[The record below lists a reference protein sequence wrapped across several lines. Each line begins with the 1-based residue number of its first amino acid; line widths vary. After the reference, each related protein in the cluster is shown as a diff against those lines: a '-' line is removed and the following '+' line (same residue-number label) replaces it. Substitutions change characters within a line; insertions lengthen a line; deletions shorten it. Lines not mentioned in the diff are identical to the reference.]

1 MYDGKALGIEIV
13 EAVKAHFDRKLSPIL
28 ERMCAFDGALLGF
41 KADLAAV
48 SEKQIAMGSAIASV
62 ETGLVDRLFDAKLAE
77 LPIVRIGEVEEVVGR
92 AMDARLGEA
101 VKTEVAKIELPEPR
115 KGKDGADGIG
125 LADGS
130 INHDGHLVLSTTAGE
145 FRVLSRVVG
154 RDGTDGRPGERGDR
168 GEKGEPGEPGTSVVL
183 EDIKGIVI
191 GECKVG
197 IERLYREYTEF
208 RDAVEADIKNISAK
222 EIETEITARMAAA
235 SNILG
240 DNAKAL
246 IEEELA
252 KRPPEKGDPGLPG
265 PPGPAGRDAEPV
277 PLDLLQVKICSEVR
291 EVVAALPPAEKGA
304 PGAPGPAG
312 KDGEPVSIELLQEKI
327 CSEIR
332 EAVAALPAAEKGDPG
347 PPGPAGRDAEPV
359 PVALIQEKICS
370 EVREAVAALPAAEKG
385 DPGPPGEKG
394 DPGMDAEPIPVDDI
408 RAELMGTLRSAVES
422 LPKPQDGHTPTE
434 EELAVLVQKA
444 VLALPRRVRALIDRH
459 GIQHEVMSDGS
470 TVEIGQVVGR
480 DGRDGRDG
488 VDGPPGVPGKDG
500 FGKDGAD
507 GKDGRDGFGFDD
519 MVPEWDEDQQELT
532 LRWQRG
538 EDVRKISVRMP
549 FPRYIGVFREDHAYK
564 QGNSVSFGGS
574 LWVAVKDPTG
584 KPAEHSDSGW
594 KLAVRAGRSGKDGE
608 KGEKGDPGR
617 PGRDLTR

>member
-28 ERMCAFDGALLGF
+28 ERMSAFDGALSGL

-48 SEKQIAMGSAIASV
+48 SEKQIAMGSALSSE
-62 ETGLVDRLFDAKLAE
+62 ETGLVGRLFDAKLAE
-77 LPIVRIGEVEEVVGR
+77 LPIVRIGEVEEVIGR

-115 KGKDGADGIG
+115 NGKDGVDGIG
-125 LADGS
+125 VADGS
-130 INHDGHLVLSTTAGE
+130 INHDGHLVLATTAGE
-145 FRVLSRVVG
+145 FRTLSRVVG
-154 RDGTDGRPGERGDR
+154 RDGTDGRPGDR
-168 GEKGEPGEPGTSVVL
+168 GEKGDRGEPGTSVAL
-183 EDIKGIVI
+183 EDVKDLVI

-197 IERLYREYTEF
+197 IDRLYREHTEF
-208 RDAVEADIKNISAK
+208 RDAVVADIKKISSK
-222 EIETEITARMAAA
+222 EIETEITARMAEA
-235 SNILG
+235 SEILG
-240 DNAKAL
+240 NNAKTL

-252 KRPPEKGDPGLPG
+252 KRPPEKGDPG
-265 PPGPAGRDAEPV
+265 PPGAAGRDAEPV
-277 PLDLLQVKICSEVR
+277 PLELLQEKICSEVR
-291 EVVAALPPAEKGA
+291 EVVAALPPAEKGE
-304 PGAPGPAG
+304 PGPHGLPG
-312 KDGEPVSIELLQEKI
+312 KDAEPVSMELLLEKI
-327 CSEIR
+327 DSGISS
-332 EAVAALPAAEKGDPG
+332 AVAALPT
-347 PPGPAGRDAEPV
+347 
-359 PVALIQEKICS
+359 
-370 EVREAVAALPAAEKG
+370 AEKG

-394 DPGMDAEPIPVDDI
+394 DPGIDAEPIPVDDI
-408 RAELMGTLRSAVES
+408 RGELMGALRSAVES

-434 EELAVLVQKA
+434 EELSALIQKGVSA
-444 VLALPRRVRALIDRH
+444 IPRRVRALIDRH
-459 GIQHEVMSDGS
+459 GVQHEVMSDGS

-488 VDGPPGVPGKDG
+488 VDGKDGPPGVPGKDG
-500 FGKDGAD
+500 FDGKAGDD

-549 FPRYIGVFREDHAYK
+549 FPRYIGVYRENQDYK
-564 QGNSVSFGGS
+564 QGNCVSFGGS

-594 KLAVRAGRSGKDGE
+594 KLAVRSGRSGKDGE